1 MFTVFNRCIICR
13 LKPILAAGK
22 LILPSTYINRTPAG
36 GDVVHQIH
44 GVLAEANRLRASL
57 RHKVPDMQVY
67 SYSTIVYP
75 YLAENLTFYTEVG
88 AAAARVKVIQQL
100 MLWHTLSEVLC
111 VLEVCLC

>member
-1 MFTVFNRCIICR
+1 MFTVFNWCIYR

-36 GDVVHQIH
+36 GDIVHQIH

-75 YLAENLTFYTEVG
+75 YLADNLTFYTEVR
-88 AAAARVKVIQQL
+88 AAVAGVKVIQQL
-100 MLWHTLSEVLC
+100 MSDTLPEASSISSETV
-111 VLEVCLC
+111 